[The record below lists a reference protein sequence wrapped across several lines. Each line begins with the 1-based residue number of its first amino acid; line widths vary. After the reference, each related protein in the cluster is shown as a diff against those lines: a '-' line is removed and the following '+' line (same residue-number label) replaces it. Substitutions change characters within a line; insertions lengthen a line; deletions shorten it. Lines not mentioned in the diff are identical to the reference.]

1 MIKVRFVNNRKG
13 FIWLTSE
20 QAYCVEERLYKES
33 GLDLDTYLSLIDPDY
48 IVWYQF
54 YNQNDTS
61 ITFTILW

>member
-13 FIWLTSE
+13 FIWLTTE

-48 IVWYQF
+48 IV
-54 YNQNDTS
+54 
-61 ITFTILW
+61 